1 MNSRYSD
8 QLNTQCNLTDLYRS
22 QLKLTTSELKKA
34 RNTIQNLKA
43 LLISFTS
50 DFQIKTPDFQPY
62 LDLLCESHLDDS
74 QLQAIEEDFKRNL
87 STLSQSSSGKVSIFT
102 LPNDLIYLISEFLP
116 ARELTVFSQ
125 TCKEIFSM
133 CQSAKL
139 WRSLARCRWGDSD
152 YDRLKFVR
160 RYSQEMM
167 WFHAR
172 PAVSTLIG
180 HSGSVTCLC
189 LTRQG
194 GSFVSCS
201 DDCSLALWEVRSS
214 QQDSAMIKQHHQQT
228 KSINKKVNFY
238 GHGGPVWT
246 CCESGN
252 NTLISGSHDK
262 TLKIWNMNTGQCQ
275 FTMRGHN
282 NWISAIDCNST
293 VIVSAA
299 WDSTVKCWDLE
310 THHLTQSLQFNDI
323 VFALNLSQEHLAL
336 GMKSHSLEL
345 WDLPRTAQVLS
356 FLGHLKA
363 VNAVK
368 MQEQVIVS
376 ASSDKLVKVWDCRSG
391 ECVGS
396 LNGHKNKV
404 FCIDF
409 DSRLMKIVSGG
420 YDKSVLVWDM
430 RNFSNPRSVLK
441 GHSEPVFCVKMDESK
456 LVSGSMDQSIK
467 IWNFMSGLV

>member
-1 MNSRYSD
+1 MNSRFSD
-8 QLNTQCNLTDLYRS
+8 QLHSQCNLTDLYRS
-22 QLKLTTSELKKA
+22 QLQVTTSELKKA
-34 RNTIQNLKA
+34 RNTIQNLRA
-43 LLISFTS
+43 LLITFTS
-50 DFQIKTPDFQPY
+50 DFQIKSPEFQPY
-62 LDLLCESHLDDS
+62 LDLICQNSDDD
-74 QLQAIEEDFKRNL
+74 QHIRDLEEDFKRNL
-87 STLSQSSSGKVSIFT
+87 TSLHQTSPCKVSIFT
-102 LPNDLIYLISEFLP
+102 LPNDLIYLILEFLP
-116 ARELTVFSQ
+116 GRELTVFSQ
-125 TCKEIFSM
+125 TCKEIYSM

-139 WRSLARCRWGDSD
+139 WKSLGRFRWGEADL
-152 YDRLKFVR
+152 DRAKFIK

-180 HSGSVTCLC
+180 HSGSVTSIC

-201 DDCSLALWEVRSS
+201 DDCSLALWEVRNS
-214 QQDSAMIKQHHQQT
+214 QQDSVMIKQHHQQT
-228 KSINKKVNFY
+228 KSVNKKVNFY

-246 CCESGN
+246 CCESAN

-282 NWISAIDCNST
+282 NWISAIDCNSA
-293 VIVSAA
+293 VIVSAD

-310 THHLTQSLQFNDI
+310 THNVLHNLQFNDI
-323 VFALNLSQEHLAL
+323 VFALNPSQDSLVL

-345 WDLPRTAQVLS
+345 WDLARTRRVLS
-356 FLGHLKA
+356 CIGHLKA

-368 MQEQVIVS
+368 MQEQVVLS
-376 ASSDKLVKVWDCRSG
+376 ASSDSLVKVWDCRSG
-391 ECVGS
+391 ECVGN
-396 LNGHKNKV
+396 LTGHTNKV
-404 FCIDF
+404 FCLDF
-409 DSRLMKIVSGG
+409 DSRLMRVVSGG

-430 RNFSNPRSVLK
+430 RNFSSPRSVLK

-467 IWNFMSGLV
+467 IWNFQSGLV